1 MEITVTFVG
10 NATTLIAVDDITL
23 LTDPNFLHLGQ
34 HAYLGYGLL
43 SKRLR
48 QPALTVEQ
56 LPPVDAVLLSH
67 MHGDHWDRVTQRKLD
82 RALPILTTP
91 HAAKRLARRGFSH
104 ATGMSTWQSHRIVKG
119 GLTVTVTSMPGRHAP
134 TPVDR
139 LLPPVMGSMIEFT
152 DGAATRRL
160 YVSGDTLFV
169 DELREI
175 PVRFSSIDLG
185 VLHLGGT
192 RLPGGSKLP
201 FGLTVTMDAGQGAD
215 LVELLDLPKMI
226 PVHFDDYSVFASS
239 LNDFRAEMA
248 RRGLGDRVIELDR
261 GASVAY

>member
-175 PVRFSSIDLG
+175 PV
-185 VLHLGGT
+185 
-192 RLPGGSKLP
+192 PAGSKLP

-248 RRGLGDRVIELDR
+248 RRGLGDWVIELDR

>member
-10 NATTLIAVDDITL
+10 NATTLIAAEGVTL

-34 HAYLGYGLL
+34 HAYLGYGLV

-48 QPALTVEQ
+48 PPALTVEQ

-82 RALPILTTP
+82 RELPILTTP
-91 HAAKRLARRGFSH
+91 HAAKRLLRRGFGH

-119 GLTVTVTSMPGRHAP
+119 GLTVTVTSIPGRHAP

-152 DGAATRRL
+152 DGAVTRRL

-175 PVRFSSIDLG
+175 P
-185 VLHLGGT
+185 
-192 RLPGGSKLP
+192 LPAGSKLP

>member
-10 NATTLIAVDDITL
+10 NATTLIAAEGITL

-34 HAYLGYGLL
+34 HAYLGYGLV

-48 QPALTVEQ
+48 PPALTVEQ

-82 RALPILTTP
+82 RELPILTTP
-91 HAAKRLARRGFSH
+91 HAAKRLVRRGFGH

-119 GLTVTVTSMPGRHAP
+119 SLTVTVTSMPGRHAP

-139 LLPPVMGSMIEFT
+139 LLPPVIGSMIEFT
-152 DGAATRRL
+152 DGAVTRRL

-192 RLPGGSKLP
+192 RLPAGSKLP

>member
-10 NATTLIAVDDITL
+10 NATTLIAAEGITL

-34 HAYLGYGLL
+34 HAYLGYGLV

-48 QPALTVEQ
+48 PPALTVEQ

-82 RALPILTTP
+82 RELPILTTP
-91 HAAKRLARRGFSH
+91 HAAKRLVRRGFGR
-104 ATGMSTWQSHRIVKG
+104 ATGMSTSQSHRIVKG

-152 DGAATRRL
+152 DGAVTRRL

-175 PVRFSSIDLG
+175 PV
-185 VLHLGGT
+185 
-192 RLPGGSKLP
+192 PAGSKLP

-215 LVELLDLPKMI
+215 LGELLDLPKMI

>member
-10 NATTLIAVDDITL
+10 NATTLIAAEGITL

-34 HAYLGYGLL
+34 HAYLGYGLV

-48 QPALTVEQ
+48 PPALTVEQ

-82 RALPILTTP
+82 RELPILTTP
-91 HAAKRLARRGFSH
+91 HAAKRLARRGFGH

-152 DGAATRRL
+152 DGAVTRRL

-175 PVRFSSIDLG
+175 P
-185 VLHLGGT
+185 
-192 RLPGGSKLP
+192 LPAGSKLP

>member
-10 NATTLIAVDDITL
+10 NATTLIAAEGVTL

-34 HAYLGYGLL
+34 HAYLGYGLV

-48 QPALTVEQ
+48 PPALTVEQ
-56 LPPVDAVLLSH
+56 LPPVGAVLLSH

-82 RALPILTTP
+82 RELPILTTP
-91 HAAKRLARRGFSH
+91 HAAKRLLRRGFGH

-119 GLTVTVTSMPGRHAP
+119 GLTVTVTSIPGRHAP

-152 DGAATRRL
+152 DGAVTRRL

-175 PVRFSSIDLG
+175 P
-185 VLHLGGT
+185 
-192 RLPGGSKLP
+192 LPAGSKLP

>member
-10 NATTLIAVDDITL
+10 NATTLIAAEGITL

-34 HAYLGYGLL
+34 HAYLGYGLV

-48 QPALTVEQ
+48 PPALTVEQ

-82 RALPILTTP
+82 RELPILTTP
-91 HAAKRLARRGFSH
+91 HAAKRLLRRGFGH

-152 DGAATRRL
+152 DGAVTRRL

-175 PVRFSSIDLG
+175 P
-185 VLHLGGT
+185 
-192 RLPGGSKLP
+192 LPAGSKLP

>member
-1 MEITVTFVG
+1 MEITVTFIG
-10 NATTLIAVDDITL
+10 NATTLIAVDGITL
-23 LTDPNFLHLGQ
+23 LTDPNFLHQGQ

-48 QPALTVEQ
+48 PPALTVEQ

-91 HAAKRLARRGFSH
+91 HAAKRLMRRGFGR
-104 ATGMSTWQSHRIVKG
+104 AQGMTTWQSHRIVKG
-119 GLTVTVTSMPGRHAP
+119 DLTVTVTSLPGRHAP

-152 DGAATRRL
+152 DGSATRRL

-192 RLPGGSKLP
+192 RLPAGSRLP
-201 FGLTVTMDAGQGAD
+201 FGLTVTMDARQGAD
-215 LVELLDLPKMI
+215 LVELLDLPRMI

-248 RRGLGDRVIELDR
+248 RRGLGEHVIELDR

>member
-1 MEITVTFVG
+1 MEITVTFIG
-10 NATTLIAVDDITL
+10 NATTLIAVDGITL
-23 LTDPNFLHLGQ
+23 LTDPNFLHRGQ

-56 LPPVDAVLLSH
+56 LPPLDAVLLSH

-82 RALPILTTP
+82 RTLPILTTP
-91 HAAKRLARRGFSH
+91 HAAKRLVRRGFGQ
-104 ATGMSTWQSHRIVKG
+104 AQGLTTWQSHRIVKG
-119 GLTVTVTSMPGRHAP
+119 DLAVTVTSLPGRHAP

-152 DGAATRRL
+152 DGTATRRL

-175 PVRFSSIDLG
+175 PVRFSSIELG
-185 VLHLGGT
+185 ILHLGGT
-192 RLPGGSKLP
+192 RLPAGSRLP
-201 FGLTVTMDAGQGAD
+201 FGLTVTMDARQGAD
-215 LVELLDLPKMI
+215 LVELLDLPRMI

-248 RRGLGDRVIELDR
+248 HRKLGERVVELDR
-261 GASVAY
+261 GESVAY

>member
-134 TPVDR
+134 TPWT
-139 LLPPVMGSMIEFT
+139 GCC
-152 DGAATRRL
+152 RR
-160 YVSGDTLFV
+160 
-169 DELREI
+169 
-175 PVRFSSIDLG
+175 
-185 VLHLGGT
+185 
-192 RLPGGSKLP
+192 
-201 FGLTVTMDAGQGAD
+201 
-215 LVELLDLPKMI
+215 
-226 PVHFDDYSVFASS
+226 
-239 LNDFRAEMA
+239 
-248 RRGLGDRVIELDR
+248 
-261 GASVAY
+261 